1 MPKKVNIIGG
11 GIAGLTAGCYLQMNG
26 YDSEIF
32 ELHSLP
38 GGLCTSWQRGEYTVD
53 GCLHWLVGSS
63 PKDPI
68 YKLWSEIVDMEAIE
82 FYDYD
87 DFFRVRD
94 ENGREIVGY
103 SDVGRLEQELLEKA
117 PGDKELIQ
125 DFIRGVKDMSKMKMR
140 NNKAPELFTFIDK
153 TAEIASFLPYL
164 KTLARYSRM
173 TIHDFAAKCTD
184 PLLAKFFE
192 YSFASEMPML
202 FIMITFGWL
211 NDKNAGYPIGGSL
224 RFSRLIEQKYLELG
238 GKIHYNCRVEK
249 ILTEEFKVQGSKFK
263 VKSGSYKVNSGA
275 KGTGHR
281 AKGIELENGE
291 KYFSDITVS
300 AADGYSTIFKMLE
313 GKFVD
318 DSIRR
323 RFDTFPVFPS
333 FLQISLGVNRTFDGY
348 PSAVVTPLSQPFYVD
363 PERTID
369 QLYYRIFNYDPTL
382 APPGKTLISC
392 MIKTANYRYWQELR
406 DNQPEQYKAEKNRI
420 LEFFTNELDRVL
432 GDVRVN
438 LEMTDVS
445 TPATVARYTGN
456 WQGSVEGWMVTR
468 ETGFDS
474 MPKTLPGLE
483 NFYMCGQWVEPGGGV
498 PSSFFSGRNLV
509 QVICSKKRGC
519 PEF

>member
-1 MPKKVNIIGG
+1 LKKKVNIIGG
-11 GIAGLTAGCYLQMNG
+11 GIAGLTTGCYLQMNG
-26 YDSEIF
+26 YESEIF

-38 GGLCTSWQRGEYTVD
+38 GGLCTSWQRGEFTVD

-94 ENGREIVGY
+94 ENGREIIGY
-103 SDVGRLEQELLEKA
+103 ADVERLERELLEKA
-117 PGDKELIQ
+117 PGDSALIH

-140 NNKAPELFTFIDK
+140 NDKAPELFTFIDK

-238 GKIHYNCRVEK
+238 GMIHYNCRVEK
-249 ILTEEFKVQGSKFK
+249 ILTEERVGQRAQG
-263 VKSGSYKVNSGA
+263 VGQRA
-275 KGTGHR
+275 KGAGHR
-281 AKGIELENGE
+281 AKGIVLEDGRE
-291 KYFSDITVS
+291 FLADITVS
-300 AADGYSTIFKMLE
+300 AADGHSTIFKMLE

-348 PSAVVTPLSQPFYVD
+348 PSAVVTPLSRPFFVD

-382 APPGKTLISC
+382 APAGKTLISC

-420 LEFFTNELDRVL
+420 LGFFTDELDRVL
-432 GDVRVN
+432 GGVRDKV
-438 LEMTDVS
+438 EMTDVS

-456 WQGSVEGWMVTR
+456 WKGSVEGWMVTR

-483 NFYMCGQWVEPGGGV
+483 DFYMCGQWVEPGGGV

-509 QVICSKKRGC
+509 QVIMSR
-519 PEF
+519 ES